1 MNYYDFEVRIA
12 YADTDRM
19 GVVYYANYLVLFE
32 RGRTEF
38 LRSLGLRYRDLE
50 EKQRLFMP
58 AMESHVEYF
67 APARYD
73 DLIKV
78 RTYWVYARRYAWLAV
93 TCMCFGIALG
103 IVKARLNPPAG
114 KAWFVSLKLACAK
127 LRLSR
132 SSPDRSL
139 VQLASL
145 RLKGPKELRLL

>member
-1 MNYYDFEVRIA
+1 MEHYDFNVRIA

-58 AMESHVEYF
+58 ALESHVEYY

-78 RTYWVYARRYAWLAV
+78 RTFIRELGAASVV
-93 TCMCFGIALG
+93 FGSEIYDENERLIAKG
-103 IVKARLNPPAG
+103 RVKLVLVNLLWKPTRFPAP
-114 KAWFVSLKLACAK
+114 
-127 LRLSR
+127 LR
-132 SSPDRSL
+132 
-139 VQLASL
+139 
-145 RLKGPKELRLL
+145 RLLEPFVKPA